1 MPPAPKP
8 GGSCQWAQPVRGTP
22 AGPLGSRAEA
32 AGAAWARDRAPRW
45 FRDLGFDP
53 SPTRGARNHGANLP
67 GGDLI
72 PTYLKTVRF
81 SRTQALHTPH
91 FCPRVPPKSLGPIGA
106 TVQMRPLHRGAGLQ
120 LNTVNVTRSYSWGD
134 LGPAGKPVRKEG
146 GRLGCSERRIPFPRR
161 DDVPSRG
168 DRMCTHEECW
178 ELGAAEGE
186 RGRAGQAT
194 CHRH

>member
-1 MPPAPKP
+1 MQTEQRPQGLDMPLAPKP
-8 GGSCQWAQPVRGTP
+8 GGGCQWAQPARGTP

-32 AGAAWARDRAPRW
+32 AGDTWARDRVPRW
-45 FRDLGFDP
+45 FMDLGFDP

-120 LNTVNVTRSYSWGD
+120 LNTECHMFLLLERP
-134 LGPAGKPVRKEG
+134 GP
-146 GRLGCSERRIPFPRR
+146 
-161 DDVPSRG
+161 
-168 DRMCTHEECW
+168 CW
-178 ELGAAEGE
+178 ETCEEG
-186 RGRAGQAT
+186 RRSSGLF
-194 CHRH
+194 